1 MSRRRNELPHGYRH
15 DLGVGAV
22 NRRFGIAGIAL
33 VAALQTGAQPLQF
46 EDLGPLRIRDQFA
59 LNMGFLAL
67 DPDSADVL
75 ANGRWQLDVTV
86 TGTNSF
92 AKSEAI
98 EEALEARTSREPVTR
113 EFLESVVAES
123 GQNAFYL
130 DGEFYR
136 TAIALRRGFGD
147 RIQLGVTV
155 QVLDFGGNALDSPIE
170 SFHDAFGL
178 GQSGRLG
185 APRGDITVF
194 ISDENGSSYTSR
206 NPSAGLGDTTFSL
219 KRAINGAGS
228 KWASSVELVAKAP
241 TGRERDLYSS
251 GSWDAGAQLL
261 ASRFFRRSCLHASA
275 GLVYLGENERLHTKS
290 QPVVSAMLG
299 YEHAIF
305 SSRNSV
311 IVQSTLSQS
320 PFRDLDL
327 PELAALSIQASIGVK
342 YMMSPE
348 SVLFVA
354 LTENLAHF
362 DNTADVGLHLV
373 WTGRF

>member
-1 MSRRRNELPHGYRH
+1 MN
-15 DLGVGAV
+15 A
-22 NRRFGIAGIAL
+22 RFGIAAFVL
-33 VAALQTGAQPLQF
+33 VAALHTGAQPLHF

-67 DPDSADVL
+67 DPNSADIL
-75 ANGRWQLDVTV
+75 ENGRWQLDVTV

-98 EEALEARTSREPVTR
+98 EEALEARTTREPVTR

-136 TAIALRRGFGD
+136 TAIALHRGFGN
-147 RIQLGVTV
+147 RTQLGVTV
-155 QVLDFGGNALDSPIE
+155 QILDFGGDAMDSSIE

-178 GQSGRLG
+178 GQAGRLG

-206 NPSAGLGDTTFSL
+206 NPGAGLGDTTFSL
-219 KRAINGAGS
+219 KRGISGPGTE
-228 KWASSVELVAKAP
+228 WASSIELVAKAP
-241 TGRERDLYSS
+241 TGSERDLYSS

-261 ASRFFRRSCLHASA
+261 ASRFFEKSCLHAAA
-275 GLVYLGENERLHTKS
+275 GVVYLGENERLHTRP
-290 QPVVSAMLG
+290 QTVISAMLG
-299 YEHAIF
+299 YEHEIF
-305 SSRNSV
+305 SSRNSL
-311 IVQSTLSQS
+311 IIQSTVSQS
-320 PFRDLDL
+320 PFRELDL

-342 YMMSPE
+342 CMISRE

-362 DNTADVGLHLV
+362 DNTADIGLHLV

>member
-1 MSRRRNELPHGYRH
+1 M
-15 DLGVGAV
+15 
-22 NRRFGIAGIAL
+22 L
-33 VAALQTGAQPLQF
+33 VAALRAGAQPLEF

-67 DPDSADVL
+67 DPDSANIL

-136 TAIALRRGFGD
+136 TAIALRRGLGS
-147 RIQLGVTV
+147 RTQLGVTV
-155 QVLDFGGNALDSPIE
+155 QILDFGGDAMDSSIE
-170 SFHDAFGL
+170 SFHEAFGL
-178 GQSGRLG
+178 GQAGRLG
-185 APRGDITVF
+185 APRGAITVF
-194 ISDENGSSYTSR
+194 ISDEHGSSYTNR
-206 NPSAGLGDTTFSL
+206 NPAAGLGDTTFSL
-219 KRAINGAGS
+219 KRGINRPGS
-228 KWASSVELVAKAP
+228 KWDSAVELVAKAP
-241 TGRERDLYSS
+241 TGNERDLYSS

-261 ASRFFRRSCLHASA
+261 ASRFFEKSCLHAAA
-275 GLVYLGENERLHTKS
+275 GLVYLGENERLHTKP
-290 QPVVSAMLG
+290 QPVLSAMLG

-305 SSRNSV
+305 NSRNSV
-311 IVQSTLSQS
+311 IIQSTVSQS

-327 PELAALSIQASIGVK
+327 PELAAVSIQASIGVK
-342 YMMSPE
+342 CMISPE